1 MSRGGATL
9 FTLLCTFLGPRCQGS
24 DQLPVAFLNTPLS
37 RCLLT
42 ISAIGLAPGIYMGFP
57 GDFDIYLVYVQKLW
71 VREWA
76 CPETMLMAFHRNR
89 EETEPP
95 GLQQSN
101 EHMWGP
107 SLTSRAIG
115 TQRSWA
121 GSGPFWPVAHMPL
134 ARTSSQA
141 EGRPLFPDAA
151 LCPSPPQG
159 TEALPGCQLAP
170 SQSINKLFSVRLLE
184 PLFIRFSFFFC
195 NSVVSQIKFLFGFK
209 TFSKMTLI
217 KA

>member
-1 MSRGGATL
+1 MPAMSRGGATL

-57 GDFDIYLVYVQKLW
+57 GDFDIYLIYVQKLW
-71 VREWA
+71 IREWA
-76 CPETMLMAFHRNR
+76 RPETVLMAFHRNR

-101 EHMWGP
+101 EHMRGP
-107 SLTSRAIG
+107 SLTSRATG
-115 TQRSWA
+115 TRRSRA

-134 ARTSSQA
+134 ARASSQT
-141 EGRPLFPDAA
+141 EGRPLFPYAA

-170 SQSINKLFSVRLLE
+170 SQFINKLFSVPLLE
-184 PLFIRFSFFFC
+184 PLFI
-195 NSVVSQIKFLFGFK
+195 
-209 TFSKMTLI
+209 
-217 KA
+217 